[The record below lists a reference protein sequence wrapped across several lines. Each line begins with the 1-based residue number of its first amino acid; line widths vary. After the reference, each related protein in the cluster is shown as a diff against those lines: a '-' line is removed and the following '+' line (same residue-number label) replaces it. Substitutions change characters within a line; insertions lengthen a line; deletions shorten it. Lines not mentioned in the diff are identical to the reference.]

1 MQAQDRRQA
10 IEEILSSQEVHSQ
23 AQLAELLLEHGIET
37 TQPMLSRD
45 LRSLKVAKRDG
56 CYQLFS
62 SERVTPLEKL
72 SSLLRNAVFAGP
84 NLVIVQCEPGAASAV
99 ARALEAENVRGV
111 LGSVAGDDSIF
122 LAVESKVVGGQVV
135 DRIEALLG
143 EEL

>member
-1 MQAQDRRQA
+1 
-10 IEEILSSQEVHSQ
+10 
-23 AQLAELLLEHGIET
+23 
-37 TQPMLSRD
+37 
-45 LRSLKVAKRDG
+45 
-56 CYQLFS
+56 
-62 SERVTPLEKL
+62 
-72 SSLLRNAVFAGP
+72 
-84 NLVIVQCEPGAASAV
+84 V